1 MTGVVKPQGMTNSNV
16 PAKMLAGTLLEGP
29 EVRVY
34 GIPTSVEEVRE
45 QIRIS
50 EKQIEEG
57 RFVTASEAIA
67 HFYQL

>member
-16 PAKMLAGTLLEGP
+16 PTKMLAGSLLEES
-29 EVRVY
+29 EVIVN
-34 GIPTSVEEVRE
+34 GIPTTVESVRE

-50 EKQIEEG
+50 ERQIEEG